1 MGVIRWYKRDPNAA
15 LQGMA
20 ILSLEERG
28 AYNTILDL
36 LYARDGHLPDDER
49 ELSRLMHCDIRIW
62 RRVRRRLM
70 DLGKLYIHAG
80 NLHNVRADDE
90 INYALGRIAKTR
102 LVGLKGAETRKLQKR
117 TSVELLA
124 NSSGEVSRKLVPLF
138 RKNNGLGPA
147 RG

>member
-1 MGVIRWYKRDPNAA
+1 MGQLRWYKRDPNAA

-36 LYARDGHLPDDER
+36 LYARDGNLPDDER
-49 ELSRLMHCDIRIW
+49 ELARLMHCDVRVW

-70 DLGKLYIHAG
+70 DLGKLYVHGGHI
-80 NLHNVRADDE
+80 HNVRADDE
-90 INYALGRIAKTR
+90 INYALQRIAKTK
-102 LVGLKGAETRKLQKR
+102 LAGLKGAETRRHQKR

-124 NSSGEVSRKLVPLF
+124 NSSGEVSRKLVTLF
-138 RKNNGLGPA
+138 RKNNDL
-147 RG
+147 R